1 MSLPEDFPTPYY
13 FPLPIGG
20 IPDHNDFIPSLLFI
34 ACYLAASVLAIRKAL
49 TPGKRTTITIN
60 STFLPIERMIV
71 LSFRVI
77 MSRDNAV
84 GEESRKNWGMFEYT
98 QASIGLSTFALLDEV
113 SWLLNCAC
121 LLATRENVPY
131 DEWRKQAP
139 GGDQGRAR
147 AEERK
152 RIRSHSMWFSCTLLL
167 VMGTQWA
174 VPTLCAMSTVTQGA
188 VKWSTTLR

>member
-1 MSLPEDFPTPYY
+1 MV
-13 FPLPIGG
+13 I
-20 IPDHNDFIPSLLFI
+20 
-34 ACYLAASVLAIRKAL
+34 
-49 TPGKRTTITIN
+49 
-60 STFLPIERMIV
+60 
-71 LSFRVI
+71 LSFHAI
-77 MSRDNAV
+77 MSRDNTI
-84 GEESRKNWGMFEYT
+84 GEESRKNWGIFEYT
-98 QASIGLSTFALLDEV
+98 QASTGLSTVALLEEV
-113 SWLLNCAC
+113 SWLLNGAC
-121 LLATRENVPY
+121 LLATRKNVPY

-139 GGDQGRAR
+139 GGDQNRAR